1 MCIRDRYVTLWDG
14 VRDTTIWVMSR
25 KTMNKLSP
33 EDQELVKEC
42 AAEALDWGNDYL
54 ADNEAVI
61 IQKLKD
67 GGTVITELTAVSYT
81 HLDVYKRQPFP
92 HCQ

>member
-1 MCIRDRYVTLWDG
+1 
-14 VRDTTIWVMSR
+14 
-25 KTMNKLSP
+25 MNKLSP

-67 GGTVITELTAVSYT
+67 GGTVITELTEEQKAEFRRPAPESMMIMQN
-81 HLDVYKRQPFP
+81 LWDRM
-92 HCQ
+92 

>member
-1 MCIRDRYVTLWDG
+1 
-14 VRDTTIWVMSR
+14 
-25 KTMNKLSP
+25 MNKLSP

-67 GGTVITELTAVSYT
+67 GGL
-81 HLDVYKRQPFP
+81 
-92 HCQ
+92 